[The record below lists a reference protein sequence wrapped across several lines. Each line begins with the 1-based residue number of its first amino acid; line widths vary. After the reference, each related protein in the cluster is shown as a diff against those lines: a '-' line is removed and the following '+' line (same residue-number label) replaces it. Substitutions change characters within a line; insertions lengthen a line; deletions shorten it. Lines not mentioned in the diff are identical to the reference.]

1 MEKVQSW
8 VRWFGS
14 ARFWLSIWRDL
25 EPRHATRRPHCPQA
39 SGYLFSS
46 IFLFQP
52 EYRNVL
58 SSEFKTVAAADW
70 LQTIAVIDGLCG
82 LQAEMI

>member
-1 MEKVQSW
+1 MPPD
-8 VRWFGS
+8 
-14 ARFWLSIWRDL
+14 ALTAL
-25 EPRHATRRPHCPQA
+25 RPQVTSFLP
-39 SGYLFSS
+39 SLF
-46 IFLFQP
+46 FQP
-52 EYRNVL
+52 EYHNVL